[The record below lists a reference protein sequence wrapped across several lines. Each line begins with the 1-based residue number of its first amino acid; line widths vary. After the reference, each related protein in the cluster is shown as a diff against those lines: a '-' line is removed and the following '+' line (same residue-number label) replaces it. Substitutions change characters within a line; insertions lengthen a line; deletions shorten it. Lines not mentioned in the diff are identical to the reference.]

1 LLEGVYFIPQ
11 LATNIVSIE
20 QLDEVG
26 YKIDIDIGVM
36 KILEPRGL
44 LLVRVKH
51 EVNRLY
57 LLHIK
62 LVQLA
67 CVAVSGRG
75 DEVMWHWHEYF
86 GHINMVALRNLA
98 REELVCDLPEIGQVE
113 QFYEACQAGKQ
124 QHTTFPA
131 KAEYCMR
138 LVLSN
143 CIGNAEGVT
152 STFCCSLMTSVGWVA
167 MMPSKDP
174 ATAAIKEIQAR
185 VEGESD
191 STQRRT
197 NHNRTT
203 SLSAGMT
210 RWWQL
215 PEACS
220 RPRAFPVGSRVK
232 R

>member
-67 CVAVSGRG
+67 CVAVSGG
-75 DEVMWHWHEYF
+75 
-86 GHINMVALRNLA
+86 A
-98 REELVCDLPEIGQVE
+98 
-113 QFYEACQAGKQ
+113 
-124 QHTTFPA
+124 
-131 KAEYCMR
+131 MR
-138 LVLSN
+138 
-143 CIGNAEGVT
+143 
-152 STFCCSLMTSVGWVA
+152 
-167 MMPSKDP
+167 
-174 ATAAIKEIQAR
+174 
-185 VEGESD
+185 
-191 STQRRT
+191 
-197 NHNRTT
+197 
-203 SLSAGMT
+203 
-210 RWWQL
+210 
-215 PEACS
+215 
-220 RPRAFPVGSRVK
+220 
-232 R
+232 